1 MKPARTARI
10 INYKFSTRGM
20 NGKNNNFQYDSL
32 VFFRVIKVQLQ
43 VLSYFFDLQFTSP
56 ISEQL
61 KGIRD

>member
-1 MKPARTARI
+1 
-10 INYKFSTRGM
+10 M